1 MIVIRSFSAS
11 FFTFFS
17 VDFKASFVYVSC
29 IFLMKYLVGEL
40 LLSHPSANS
49 QNLAKNLDEA
59 KRNDSSERDDY
70 GKIFFLCLMLVDQ

>member
-1 MIVIRSFSAS
+1 
-11 FFTFFS
+11 
-17 VDFKASFVYVSC
+17 
-29 IFLMKYLVGEL
+29 MKYLVGEL